1 MVKLTWPNFPAML
14 LLKLVT
20 SLPSEHPIEV
30 GRTPRA
36 AWGQTIV
43 MVTENSDSAASG
55 PRPEYPRNLQL
66 SDKPPDSLQR
76 EGK

>member
-36 AWGQTIV
+36 AWGQT
-43 MVTENSDSAASG
+43 TYSDSDSAASG

>member
-1 MVKLTWPNFPAML
+1 MFLQ
-14 LLKLVT
+14 KLVT
-20 SLPSEHPIEV
+20 SLTSEHPIEV

-43 MVTENSDSAASG
+43 TVTENSDSDSAASG

-66 SDKPPDSLQR
+66 SDKPPDSLHCWR
-76 EGK
+76 VKL